1 MTVRFTARH
10 MSGGSQHQ
18 HITSLRWIEDGTTG
32 ESESTRETLIAW
44 IRDKEGKGYVVDARG
59 DKAWVH
65 VVNVT
70 PPYLQTWKDGIWT
83 DNLLALTTY

>member
-18 HITSLRWIEDGTTG
+18 HIASLRWIEDGTTK
-32 ESESTRETLIAW
+32 ESESTRETLVVW
-44 IRDKEGKGYVVDARG
+44 IRDKGGKGYVVDASG

-65 VVNVT
+65 VVNAT

-83 DNLLALTTY
+83 DNLLALPTY